1 MTEKK
6 KAEYLRILKDM
17 STKDQVAGGIAN
29 RMFSDLRRKF
39 PWRFLMF
46 SWKYKSEIVIN
57 VHKRVILDQY
67 QAKVEILLKSELTQE
82 DVDDLELI
90 NESLVKIC
98 NRKQPMEKYPSYLK
112 HDYPEK
118 MSVEEILKEYLEIDL
133 INHNL
138 TSLLNEL
145 EKSYQSART
154 NTQPTYGQYSS
165 IKILNKYD
173 YVRKQIFKL
182 DRWSH
187 DELLQNKDRLMFKS
201 K

>member
-29 RMFSDLRRKF
+29 RMFSDLRRKY
-39 PWRFLMF
+39 PWHFLMF
-46 SWKYKSEIVIN
+46 SWKYKSENIIN
-57 VHKRVILDQY
+57 IHKRVILDQY

-112 HDYPEK
+112 YDYPEK
-118 MSVEEILKEYLEIDL
+118 MSVEEILKKHLEIDL

-138 TSLLNEL
+138 TSLLDEL
-145 EKSYQSART
+145 EKSYQTART
-154 NTQPTYGQYSS
+154 NIQPTYGQYSS
-165 IKILNKYD
+165 MKILNKYD
-173 YVRKQIFKL
+173 YIRKQILKL
-182 DRWSH
+182 GCWSH
-187 DELLQNKDRLMFKS
+187 DELVQNQDRQMFKS